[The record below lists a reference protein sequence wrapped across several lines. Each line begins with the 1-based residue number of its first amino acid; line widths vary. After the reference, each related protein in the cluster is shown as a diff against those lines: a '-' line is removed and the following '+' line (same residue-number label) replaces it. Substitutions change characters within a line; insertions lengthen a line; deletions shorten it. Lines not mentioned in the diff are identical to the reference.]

1 MIRFRKGYILGTLF
15 FAAVLVFYAIYQK
28 EDQQSQVVFIN
39 VGQGDGIFVGLPGDV
54 QILMDSGPG
63 HGFAAKI
70 SNYMPFYDK
79 DIELIILTHPHADH
93 ISGFIQVL
101 KNYNVKNVILSG
113 ANYKSRI
120 YQQFLDLISQEGGN
134 IYLAKTGD
142 TIKYQNISIL
152 KILAPLEIELGK
164 SFKHIHEAMVVS
176 QLNLGQK
183 KFLLAGDMEE
193 PLEQK
198 LIASNAI
205 QDIDVLKVGHHGSK
219 TSTSE
224 ALLKVAKPE
233 EAVIQV
239 GHNSYGHPT
248 PLVLNRLASFGVKVF
263 RNDQLGD
270 VVYK

>member
-1 MIRFRKGYILGTLF
+1 MIRFRKSYILGI
-15 FAAVLVFYAIYQK
+15 LVFGLVLIFYATYQK
-28 EDQQSQVVFIN
+28 ENQKPIVAFIN
-39 VGQGDGIFVGLPGDV
+39 VGQGDGIFIGLPGDV
-54 QILMDSGPG
+54 QILVDSGPG
-63 HGFAAKI
+63 NDFAAKI

-101 KNYNVKNVILSG
+101 KNYNVKNILFAG
-113 ANYKSRI
+113 ADYKSRI
-120 YQQFLDLISQEGGN
+120 YKQFLDLISQEGSN

-142 TIKYQNISIL
+142 TIKYKNTPIL
-152 KILAPLEIELGK
+152 KILAPIQETFAK
-164 SFKHIHEAMVVS
+164 SFKGIHESMVVS
-176 QLNLGQK
+176 ELNLGQK
-183 KFLLAGDMEE
+183 KFLLTGDMEE

-205 QDIDVLKVGHHGSK
+205 VDIDVLKVGHHGSK

-224 ALLKVAKPE
+224 ALLKTAKPE

-248 PLVLNRLASFGVKVF
+248 PLVLNRLASFGIKVF